1 MLLTHPL
8 PCRPHIV
15 PFACIGTPPFA
26 SSLFDYD
33 FLWQLGERKSGGH
46 ESSQI
51 SIGSDVETTGLDSET
66 SSSSRHPP
74 FISHKEKENTATKN
88 VQTGSRGK
96 TAREDGEEGERK
108 QININPW
115 DLAQVGEGGRM

>member
-33 FLWQLGERKSGGH
+33 FLWQLGERRSGGH

-74 FISHKEKENTATKN
+74 FVSHKEKENTATKKYRQEVAAKQHGRKESGN
-88 VQTGSRGK
+88 KSISIPEISR
-96 TAREDGEEGERK
+96 R
-108 QININPW
+108 
-115 DLAQVGEGGRM
+115 